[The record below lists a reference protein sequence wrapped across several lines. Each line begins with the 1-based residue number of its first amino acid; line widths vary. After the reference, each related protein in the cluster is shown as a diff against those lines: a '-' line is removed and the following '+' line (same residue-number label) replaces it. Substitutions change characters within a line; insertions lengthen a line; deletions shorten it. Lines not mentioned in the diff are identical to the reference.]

1 MQCASRLSIS
11 ESANSAFVMLRYRPT
26 FQPFPGGIRMTS
38 QLISNCEFVNGP
50 WPCLRICEE
59 LYVKGVNDVQV
70 KVVVRGP
77 AIAG

>member
-1 MQCASRLSIS
+1 MLS
-11 ESANSAFVMLRYRPT
+11 VMLRYRPT

-50 WPCLRICEE
+50 WPCLRMCEE

-70 KVVVRGP
+70 KVVVQGP
-77 AIAG
+77 CYCRIKLTSLEALVLH